1 MSEEITKEITVEQTG
16 GLATV
21 SLNRPDKLNALT
33 LDMRA
38 DLLKVFRRLD
48 ADTNVRAVLLR
59 SEGRAFCAGAD
70 VSSMGK
76 DNIIGD
82 RDRVLRAHQMI
93 LAIHNINKPVICALR
108 GAAVGVGL
116 SIALACDV
124 IVASDT
130 AKLALVFK
138 KIGLAMDGG
147 AAYFLNNLIG
157 RQRTIDL
164 AYSARTVRADEALT
178 LGLVSQVHSDE
189 AMDAAA
195 RAYATEL
202 AAGPTFAFAANKRM
216 LRLSQS
222 PSLEAFLDVE
232 IMAQGQVVK
241 SQDHAE
247 GAKSFLEKRPPV
259 FQGL

>member
-1 MSEEITKEITVEQTG
+1 MTDEITVEQTG
-16 GLATV
+16 GLVTV

-33 LDMRA
+33 LNMRA
-38 DLLKVFRRLD
+38 ELLNVFRRLD
-48 ADTNVRAVLLR
+48 SDTSVRAVLLR

-70 VSSMGK
+70 VTSMGK
-76 DNIIGD
+76 DDIVGD

-93 LAIHNINKPVICALR
+93 LAIHNINKPVVCALR

-124 IVASDT
+124 IVASET
-130 AKLALVFK
+130 AKMALVFK

-147 AAYFLNNLIG
+147 AAYFLSNQIG
-157 RQRTIDL
+157 RQRTVDL

-178 LGLVSQVHSDE
+178 LGLVAQVHSDDD
-189 AMDAAA
+189 MDAAA
-195 RAYATEL
+195 RAYARDL
-202 AAGPTFAFAANKRM
+202 AEGPTFAFAANKRM

-232 IMAQGQVVK
+232 IMAQGQVIK

>member
-1 MSEEITKEITVEQTG
+1 MTNEITVEQSD
-16 GLATV
+16 GLVTV

-33 LDMRA
+33 LDMRTE
-38 DLLKVFRRLD
+38 LLAVFRRLD
-48 ADTNVRAVLLR
+48 SDTSVRAVLLR

-76 DNIIGD
+76 DDIVGD
-82 RDRVLRAHQMI
+82 RNRIMRAHQMI
-93 LAIHNINKPVICALR
+93 LAIHNINKPVVCALR
-108 GAAVGVGL
+108 GPAVGIGM

-124 IVASDT
+124 IVASQT
-130 AKLALVFK
+130 AKMALVFK

-147 AAYFLNNLIG
+147 AAYFLSNQLG

-164 AYSARTVRADEALT
+164 AYSARTVRADEALS
-178 LGLVSQVHSDE
+178 LGLVTQVHSDE
-189 AMDAAA
+189 EMDQAA
-195 RAYATEL
+195 RDYAVEL

-216 LRLSQS
+216 LRMAQS
-222 PSLEAFLDVE
+222 PSLEAFLEVE

-241 SQDHAE
+241 SQDHGE
-247 GAKSFLEKRPPV
+247 GAKSFLEKRTPV